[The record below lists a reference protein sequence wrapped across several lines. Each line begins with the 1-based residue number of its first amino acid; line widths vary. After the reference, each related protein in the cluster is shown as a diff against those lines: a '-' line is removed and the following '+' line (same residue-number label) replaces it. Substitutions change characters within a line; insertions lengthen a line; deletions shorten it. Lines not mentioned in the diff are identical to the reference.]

1 MNYTLDLDNFAAKV
15 KEKILSGENPT
26 DIRKYI
32 RHERNLGKS
41 QGNDFYNKIEKSL
54 TKKER
59 DTIPRVEVETVF
71 VNAEGFQD
79 HGDTAVAEIKGVSTL
94 DGLIEAARVDLEVWE
109 MVKSSVGVW
118 KGDWSVKAEFRKRV
132 EEKAIESLLEG
143 FEKNAEKIAP
153 KSFKYT
159 KPKEGGKLYV
169 LNLQDWHGGKIA
181 KSSETGWG
189 DYNLEIAKQVYKDAV
204 DELIK
209 SAPVGEI
216 GTVMLVCGS
225 DLIHFENEQV
235 TTTKGTRLEGA
246 CSWHTL
252 YNEVCEMITD
262 VVQKLASQ
270 FKVEVMIVCGNH
282 ARLTEYAL
290 GSYVKA
296 FFRNHEN
303 VNVDNRPLNRKYFG
317 FEKTLICFTHT
328 DGIKLADL
336 PLIMMRENQ
345 KEVSNY
351 EQFFV
356 LGGHT
361 HTEKLLDIKGIR
373 VMICPAL
380 CPPDKYHVDAGYV
393 GNVQA
398 GQGLL
403 FADWGLQQIIYS
415 KGSEIKLI

>member
-1 MNYTLDLDNFAAKV
+1 MEDKSNLDSFAALV
-15 KEKILSGENPT
+15 KSKILAGESQT
-26 DIRKYI
+26 ELRKYV
-32 RHERNLGKS
+32 RRELGVGKS
-41 QGNDFYNKIEKSL
+41 RGNEFFASVEKSL

-59 DTIPRVEVETVF
+59 AAIPRVEVEVKD
-71 VNAEGFQD
+71 VAAEGFVD
-79 HGDTAVAEIKGVSTL
+79 LGNIAVAEMKGIQTL
-94 DGLIEAARVDLEVWE
+94 AELIAAAEVDLEVWE
-109 MVKSSVGVW
+109 VVKSSVGVW
-118 KGDWSVKAEFRKRV
+118 KGDWSVKAEFKRRV
-132 EEKAIESLLEG
+132 DEKTVESLLAG
-143 FEKNAEKIAP
+143 FEENAKKLAP
-153 KSFKYT
+153 KSFKYN
-159 KPKEGGKLYV
+159 KPKENGKLYI

-189 DYNLEIAKQVYKDAV
+189 DYNLEIAKEVYKDAV
-204 DELIK
+204 DELIS
-209 SAPVGEI
+209 SAPVNEI
-216 GTVMLVCGS
+216 ETVMLVCGS

-235 TTTKGTRLEGA
+235 TTTKGTRLEGD
-246 CSWHTL
+246 CSWHFL
-252 YNEVCEMITD
+252 YNEVCAMITD
-262 VVQKLASQ
+262 VVQKLATQ

-361 HTEKLLDIKGIR
+361 HTEKLLDIKGVR

-403 FADWGLQQIIYS
+403 FANWGLQQIIYS
-415 KGSEIKLI
+415 KGSEIKLR